1 MAGLKEIRSR
11 ITTVK
16 TTKQVTSAMKMVSAA
31 KLKRAQDNIINARP
45 FASRLQRIVGHLLTD
60 PEQAIKESPFLHP
73 KKSAEK
79 VLIVAFASNK
89 GLCGA
94 FNSSIA
100 KSTIALYDDLKRQEG
115 EDNVDIYIL
124 GKQLEKQLK
133 SKNCIA
139 QKTFHEVWDD
149 MAYDKVEYVA
159 SILMNSFVRGEY
171 KQIIFV
177 YNRFRNAATQLVQND
192 QFLPIKRSQPS
203 KDDSQEYF
211 DYIFEPDAETVL
223 FELIPHALKTQY
235 YATILDSFASEQG
248 ARMTAMH
255 KATDNASDLLRQ
267 LTLKYN
273 KVRQTAITN
282 EILEITGGAE
292 ALK

>member
-31 KLKRAQDNIINARP
+31 KLKRAQDDVINARP
-45 FASRLQRIVGHLLTD
+45 YASRLQRIVGHLLTD
-60 PEQAIKESPFLHP
+60 PEQAIKESPFLHV
-73 KKSAEK
+73 KEKAEK

-100 KSTIALYDDLKRQEG
+100 KSAMLLCDDKKAEVG
-115 EDNVDIYIL
+115 EDNVDIYVL

-133 SKNCIA
+133 SKNYQA
-139 QKTFHEVWDD
+139 EKAFHEVWDD

-159 SILMNSFVRGEY
+159 SKLMNSFVRGEY

-177 YNRFRNAATQLVQND
+177 YNHFRNAATQVVRNE
-192 QFLPIKRSQPS
+192 QFLPIKRSLPS
-203 KDDSQEYF
+203 KEDKQEYY

-223 FELIPHALKTQY
+223 FEIIPYALKTQY
-235 YATILDSFASEQG
+235 YAAILDSFASEQG

-267 LTLKYN
+267 LTLTYN
-273 KVRQTAITN
+273 QVRQTAITN